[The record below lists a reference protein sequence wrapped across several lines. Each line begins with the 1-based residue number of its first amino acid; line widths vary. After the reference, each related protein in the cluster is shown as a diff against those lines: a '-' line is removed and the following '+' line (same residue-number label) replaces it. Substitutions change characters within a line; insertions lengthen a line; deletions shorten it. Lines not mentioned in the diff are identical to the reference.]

1 MTGSSSAPRSRASC
15 LSSSSAIRT
24 PAAEAAPSP
33 ARSFMSVVIATAQPL
48 PTPPTTFSSG
58 IRASSMKSS
67 LNSGSL
73 VIWCS
78 GRTCTASC
86 SMSMMK

>member
-1 MTGSSSAPRSRASC
+1 MIGSSSAPRSWASS

-24 PAAEAAPSP
+24 PAAAEAPRP

-58 IRASSMKSS
+58 MRASSMKSS
-67 LNSGSL
+67 LNSGSR
-73 VIWCS
+73 VIW
-78 GRTCTASC
+78 
-86 SMSMMK
+86 